1 MLRFR
6 AGSFGGSMRQ
16 WVGLLGVVVLG
27 MGACTGARQLLAE
40 RLMVASLL
48 ATPEV
53 FISAS
58 AAAPDAGLPA
68 DAGYT
73 VPAQTLAFVY
83 FGERDADALDQPP
96 TAISDATVTLHR
108 DGAPELT
115 LENQGGG
122 RYALGSPAQPELT
135 YVSGA
140 TYEFRATAEGE
151 LHTAEVVDVPLQE
164 SIAAFH
170 PTTGYV
176 DLPAGSDFVFD
187 RPQPPAEV
195 ERPLGFVTV
204 LPLSATGETGQPTY
218 TNLPD
223 QPLEFLQL
231 VARPANWKKT
241 QVVVPGSAFPDAN
254 TDYLVVFQS
263 AKLGGPKSDNLF
275 LGSAIVA
282 GTADVAV
289 VHTR

>member
-1 MLRFR
+1 
-6 AGSFGGSMRQ
+6 MRKS
-16 WVGLLGVVVLG
+16 VGFLAVLVVGV
-27 MGACTGARQLLAE
+27 GACTGARQLLAE
-40 RLMVASLL
+40 QLMVATLL

-83 FGERDADALDQPP
+83 FGVRDADALDQPP
-96 TAISDATVTLHR
+96 TAISDATITVRR

-115 LENQGGG
+115 LENQTQG
-122 RYALGSPAQPELT
+122 RYGLTSAAQPELT

-140 TYEFRATAEGE
+140 TYEFRATADGE
-151 LHTAEVVDVPLQE
+151 VYTAEVVEVPLQE

-170 PTTGYV
+170 PAKGYV
-176 DLPAGSDFVFD
+176 DHPAGSEFGFD
-187 RPQPPAEV
+187 RPEPPAQV
-195 ERPLGFVTV
+195 ARPLGFVTV
-204 LPLSATGETGQPTY
+204 LPLGASGETGQPTY
-218 TNLPD
+218 TNIPD

-231 VARPANWKKT
+231 VARPANWKQT
-241 QVVVPGSAFPDAN
+241 RVVVPGSAFPAAD

-263 AKLGGPKSDNLF
+263 AKLGGAKSDNLF